1 MDTNPVDGGCLCGD
15 VRYQLAGKVTR
26 GGLCHCGNCR
36 RAGGAPSVAWVLVA
50 PGGLAFTHGEPTIYA
65 YTRGDGVPTRR
76 GFCGRCG
83 TQLTYGSDGDSDI
96 GITTGSL
103 DDPERFPPDGVI
115 WEDEKLSWVGG

>member
-83 TQLTYGSDGDSDI
+83 TQLTYGSDGDYFSKPNAEDI
-96 GITTGSL
+96 FDAVYAIFN
-103 DDPERFPPDGVI
+103 EVEPDAYP
-115 WEDEKLSWVGG
+115 DLYR

>member
-1 MDTNPVDGGCLCGD
+1 M
-15 VRYQLAGKVTR
+15 
-26 GGLCHCGNCR
+26 
-36 RAGGAPSVAWVLVA
+36 AWVLVA